1 MKLEDVLHQVL
12 GVQAPW
18 QIVNVRNDLGR
29 GQIDVWLSKSAARS
43 GWFFGGRTA
52 QPAGN
57 EQVWRHVN
65 VGDCRCVIHSPLPD
79 DSAPPSW
86 SGEPSLPFTYAMSR
100 LIASMM
106 RDGIRL
112 QTICDLL
119 DVAVGDIWKFKHTLD
134 SGKACLSASAPGDQK
149 TSASRVP
156 EPAHPVWSE
165 LLEGSVN
172 LDIKLLSLKLLLAKL
187 REQMRVISDP
197 EVRVLKTYE
206 LQRYFQRYEAALDH
220 ELLQLEN
227 LL

>member
-12 GVQAPW
+12 GVESPW

-29 GQIDVWLSKSAARS
+29 RQIDIWLGKAAARG

-52 QPAGN
+52 VAAGN
-57 EQVWRHVN
+57 EHVWRHVN
-65 VGDCRCVIHSPLPD
+65 IGDCRCLIHAPLPD
-79 DSAPPSW
+79 GATPPSW
-86 SGEPSLPFTYAMSR
+86 CGEPSLPFTYAMSR

-112 QTICDLL
+112 QSICDLL
-119 DVAVGDIWKFKHTLD
+119 DVTVGDIWKFKHTLD
-134 SGKACLSASAPGDQK
+134 SGKVGLSRNAVAEA
-149 TSASRVP
+149 ASRVP
-156 EPAHPVWSE
+156 EPEHPVWSS
-165 LLEGSVN
+165 LLEGAVS

-187 REQMRVISDP
+187 KEQMRVISDP

-206 LQRYFQRYEAALDH
+206 LQRYFLRYEAALDH